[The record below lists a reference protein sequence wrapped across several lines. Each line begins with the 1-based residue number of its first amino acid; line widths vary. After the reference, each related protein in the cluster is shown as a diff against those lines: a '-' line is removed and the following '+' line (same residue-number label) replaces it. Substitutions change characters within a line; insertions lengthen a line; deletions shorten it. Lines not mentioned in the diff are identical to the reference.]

1 MTMQGP
7 GEIFAADTAIE
18 TLVHVTSI
26 GKADTAFT
34 VAVYTRDQFN
44 GRKALEA
51 LKAAIADIL
60 DQWNTD
66 KYRQPPAVTLGKDD
80 GKVDYQHYRVE
91 WPIVGSPAHSG
102 DSGKCAAS
110 TR

>member
-1 MTMQGP
+1 MIRQETGGTTMQGS
-7 GEIFAADTAIE
+7 GEIFAGDTAIE
-18 TLVHVTSI
+18 TLVHVTNI
-26 GKADTAFT
+26 GMTDSAFT

-66 KYRQPPAVTLGKDD
+66 KYREPHDQA
-80 GKVDYQHYRVE
+80 DYRHYRVE
-91 WPIVGSPAHSG
+91 WPIMRLADPH
-102 DSGKCAAS
+102 
-110 TR
+110 R